1 MIEIAIQKQLGSFT
15 LDARLEA
22 PDSGVTALFGRSGM
36 GKTSVINAL
45 AGLMRPDRGRIVVG
59 DTTLFDSERR
69 IDLPPEK
76 RRLGYVFQEARLF
89 PHYSVRGNLL
99 YGAKSDGAKDHAG
112 PSFDAVVDLLGI
124 KDLLTRRPAD
134 LSGGEKQRVAIGRA
148 LLASP
153 RLLLMDEPLASL
165 DEPRKN
171 EIMPF
176 IERLRDELKLPI
188 FYVSHEMEEIIRLA
202 DLLVLLDAGKVAAS
216 GSVEDLTSRLDLW
229 PLTGRYEAGAVI
241 RTVLRGH
248 DTTFGF
254 SELAFPGGRSARD
267 AAGAAARH
275 ADPRPYPRARCR
287 AGDGA
292 AGASLDPQ
300 CFRRQGG
307 RARAAARSAGRSQA
321 RYRQRQ
327 RAGDALGAHHAAR
340 LPGIA
345 ARARQADLRPG
356 EDGRA
361 RPPLLRPLRERRSR
375 DRLTATWAA
384 RNAHKFILQ
393 IVPHRH

>member
-1 MIEIAIQKQLGSFT
+1 LIEIAIEKKLGSFA

-22 PDSGVTALFGRSGM
+22 PESGVTALFGRSGV

-45 AGLMRPDRGRIVVG
+45 AGLLRPDRGRIIVG
-59 DTTLFDSERR
+59 GTTLFDSERG

-99 YGAKSDGAKDHAG
+99 YGAKSENAG
-112 PSFDAVVDLLGI
+112 PSFETVVDLLGI
-124 KDLLTRRPAD
+124 KDLLARRPAD

-165 DEPRKN
+165 DEPRKH

-202 DLLVLLDAGKVAAS
+202 DLLVLLDGGKVAAS
-216 GSVEDLTSRLDLW
+216 GSVEELTSRLDLW

-248 DTTFGF
+248 DTTFGL
-254 SELAFPGGRSARD
+254 SELAFPGGRLRVTQLALPLGTPIRVRIQARD
-267 AAGAAARH
+267 VVLATERPAHLSIRNAFAGKIVEMAR
-275 ADPRPYPRARCR
+275 PRGPLI
-287 AGDGA
+287 DLK
-292 AGASLDPQ
+292 LDI
-300 CFRRQGG
+300 G
-307 RARAAARSAGRSQA
+307 SAGEPVMLWA
-321 RYRQRQ
+321 RITQ
-327 RAGDALGAHHAAR
+327 RALEELQLAPGKPIFALVKTVALDRHSLG
-340 LPGIA
+340 
-345 ARARQADLRPG
+345 QY
-356 EDGRA
+356 ED
-361 RPPLLRPLRERRSR
+361 REAEA
-375 DRLTATWAA
+375 L
-384 RNAHKFILQ
+384 
-393 IVPHRH
+393 

>member
-1 MIEIAIQKQLGSFT
+1 LTEIAIEKKLGGFMLDVK
-15 LDARLEA
+15 LDAPE
-22 PDSGVTALFGRSGM
+22 SGVTALFGRSGM

-59 DTTLFDSERR
+59 GATLFDSERG
-69 IDLPPEK
+69 INLPPEK

-99 YGAKSDGAKDHAG
+99 YGAKSRGAKDQSG
-112 PSFDAVVDLLGI
+112 PGFDAVVDLLGI
-124 KDLLTRRPAD
+124 QELLARRPAD

-165 DEPRKN
+165 DGPRKN

-216 GSVEDLTSRLDLW
+216 GSVEELTSRLDLW

-248 DTTFGF
+248 DTTFGL
-254 SELAFPGGRSARD
+254 SELAFPGGRLRVTHLSLPLGTPIRVRIHARD
-267 AAGAAARH
+267 VVLAAERPTHLSIRNAFAGKVIELAPPRGPLIDLKLDIGTADEPVMLWARIT
-275 ADPRPYPRARCR
+275 
-287 AGDGA
+287 
-292 AGASLDPQ
+292 
-300 CFRRQGG
+300 
-307 RARAAARSAGRSQA
+307 
-321 RYRQRQ
+321 Q
-327 RAGDALGAHHAAR
+327 RACQEMQLEPGKPIFALVKTVALDHHSFGR
-340 LPGIA
+340 H
-345 ARARQADLRPG
+345 DNG
-356 EDGRA
+356 EA
-361 RPPLLRPLRERRSR
+361 E
-375 DRLTATWAA
+375 TA
-384 RNAHKFILQ
+384 
-393 IVPHRH
+393 

>member
-1 MIEIAIQKQLGSFT
+1 LIEIAIEKKLGSFT

-22 PDSGVTALFGRSGM
+22 PESGVTALFGRSGM

-45 AGLMRPDRGRIVVG
+45 AGLLRPDRGRIIIG
-59 DTTLFDSERR
+59 GTTLFDSERG
-69 IDLPPEK
+69 INLPPEK

-99 YGAKSDGAKDHAG
+99 YGAKSDKDQPG

-134 LSGGEKQRVAIGRA
+134 LSGGDKQRVAIGRA

-165 DEPRKN
+165 DGPRKN

-216 GSVEDLTSRLDLW
+216 GSVEELTSRLDLW

-248 DTTFGF
+248 DTTFGL
-254 SELAFPGGRSARD
+254 SELAFAGGRLRVTELTLPLGTPIRVRIHARD
-267 AAGAAARH
+267 VVIATEQPAHLSIRNAFAAKVIELAPPRGPLIDVKLDIGSPGEPVMLWARIT
-275 ADPRPYPRARCR
+275 
-287 AGDGA
+287 
-292 AGASLDPQ
+292 
-300 CFRRQGG
+300 
-307 RARAAARSAGRSQA
+307 
-321 RYRQRQ
+321 Q
-327 RAGDALGAHHAAR
+327 RACQELKLAPGKPVFALVKTVALDRHSLGR
-340 LPGIA
+340 YEN
-345 ARARQADLRPG
+345 G
-356 EDGRA
+356 EA
-361 RPPLLRPLRERRSR
+361 E
-375 DRLTATWAA
+375 TA
-384 RNAHKFILQ
+384 
-393 IVPHRH
+393 

>member
-1 MIEIAIQKQLGSFT
+1 MIEIAIEKKLGNFT
-15 LDARLEA
+15 LDARLDA
-22 PDSGVTALFGRSGM
+22 PESGVTALFGRSGV

-45 AGLMRPDRGRIVVG
+45 AGLLTPDRGRITVG
-59 DTTLFDSERR
+59 GATLFDSERG

-99 YGAKSDGAKDHAG
+99 YGAKSDRAGTQTG

-124 KDLLTRRPAD
+124 TDLLARRPAD

-165 DEPRKN
+165 DAARKS

-202 DLLVLLDAGKVAAS
+202 DLLVLMDAGKVAAS
-216 GSVEDLTSRLDLW
+216 GSVEELTSRLDLW

-248 DTTFGF
+248 DATYGL
-254 SELAFPGGRSARD
+254 SELAFPGGRLRVSQLALPLGTPIRVRIHARD
-267 AAGAAARH
+267 VVLATEPPAHLSIRNAFAGKVVELGPPRGPLIDLKLDIGSADEPVMLWARIT
-275 ADPRPYPRARCR
+275 
-287 AGDGA
+287 
-292 AGASLDPQ
+292 
-300 CFRRQGG
+300 
-307 RARAAARSAGRSQA
+307 
-321 RYRQRQ
+321 Q
-327 RAGDALGAHHAAR
+327 RALEDLQLAPGKPIYALVKTVALDRHSLG
-340 LPGIA
+340 
-345 ARARQADLRPG
+345 QY
-356 EDGRA
+356 ED
-361 RPPLLRPLRERRSR
+361 REAEA
-375 DRLTATWAA
+375 L
-384 RNAHKFILQ
+384 
-393 IVPHRH
+393 